1 LSLSASQERVD
12 YSVNGIGQVDR
23 TTAGVGLSYRL
34 ESRDRVDFNLSLS
47 KADGDNVNYIS
58 QGQSVNVSYS
68 WAEPIGPVS
77 LSAGAG
83 ISLRNFPDFQVFTL
97 ASGFA
102 PIDGGRN
109 DSTIFAN
116 LNIGFP
122 QVSYAG
128 FSPGLRI
135 DASRTRSNVS
145 RYDRSTFSAGLTIS
159 SSF

>member
-1 LSLSASQERVD
+1 
-12 YSVNGIGQVDR
+12 
-23 TTAGVGLSYRL
+23 
-34 ESRDRVDFNLSLS
+34 
-47 KADGDNVNYIS
+47 
-58 QGQSVNVSYS
+58 VNVSYS

-83 ISLRNFPDFQVFTL
+83 ISLRNFPDFQEFTL

-109 DSTIFAN
+109 DSTVSAN

-145 RYDRSTFSAGLTIS
+145 RYDRTTFSASLTIS